1 MDCKNALLIVAAGR
15 GLRLKS
21 DVPKQY
27 IEIAGMSILRHA
39 LEAFKDSFLFDHF
52 QIVIHPDDKELFYKS
67 VKGLENIHM
76 NHGGKSRQES
86 VLLGLEAM
94 REIDPEFIWIHDAAR
109 PFVSQKILQNIG
121 DVLGEYGAVIP
132 ALPVIDTLK
141 KSSGTAIEETI
152 DRKNLYRAQTPQAFR
167 FKPLF
172 IAHQRTKGQNLTDDA
187 SIAEAIKMKVE
198 MIAGDENNFKI
209 TTTEDIEKAKKMI
222 NPPLTNIKIGTG
234 LDVHAFEQGGS
245 VILGGIKIPHS
256 HKLKGHSDA
265 DAVLHALTDAILG
278 AIAKGDIGKHFP
290 PADDRWKDVSSD
302 MFLAHAAKLVA
313 ELGGKIGN
321 IDLTIICE
329 LPKIS
334 PHSDKIRKNIAQI
347 LKMHVDDVSVKAT
360 TTEKLGFTGRKEGI
374 MVQASVLV
382 KLPE

>member
-15 GLRLKS
+15 GSRLKS
-21 DVPKQY
+21 SVPKQY
-27 IEIAGMSILRHA
+27 IEIAGMSILRRA
-39 LEAFKDSFLFDHF
+39 LEVFKDSFLFDHF
-52 QIVIHPDDKELFYKS
+52 QIVIHPDDEELFYKS
-67 VKGLENIHM
+67 VKDLENIHM

-109 PFVSQKILQNIG
+109 PFISQKILQDIN

-141 KSSGTAIEETI
+141 RSSGTAIEETI
-152 DRKNLYRAQTPQAFR
+152 ARKNLYRAQTPQAFR

-172 IAHQRTKGQNLTDDA
+172 MAHQRTKGQNLTDDA

-222 NPPLTNIKIGTG
+222 IPPLTNIKIGTG
-234 LDVHAFEQGGS
+234 MDVHAFEQGDN

-290 PADDRWKDVSSD
+290 PTDDKWKDVSSD
-302 MFLAHAAKLVA
+302 IFLAHAAKLVE

-329 LPKIS
+329 APKIS
-334 PHSDKIRKNIAQI
+334 PHSDDIRKNIAQI
-347 LKMHVDDVSVKAT
+347 LKMHSDDISVKAT